1 MSEVQLT
8 ADAAGDNG
16 TSLELGS
23 FVHPVTDS
31 IRSSAVAASDN
42 GTSLELGSFVHPVT
56 DIVSEVQQ
64 LRQAIT
70 VRPWNLVVLYIQSL
84 IVSEV
89 QRLRQAITVRP

>member
-1 MSEVQLT
+1 MWQAITVRFWNLVV
-8 ADAAGDNG
+8 
-16 TSLELGS
+16 LY
-23 FVHPVTDS
+23 VHPVTDIVS
-31 IRSSAVAASDN
+31 EVHQMADAAGDN

-84 IVSEV
+84 ILC
-89 QRLRQAITVRP
+89 QKFN

>member
-23 FVHPVTDS
+23 FVHPVTD
-31 IRSSAVAASDN
+31 I
-42 GTSLELGSFVHPVT
+42 L
-56 DIVSEVQQ
+56 SEVQ
-64 LRQAIT
+64 LMRQAIT